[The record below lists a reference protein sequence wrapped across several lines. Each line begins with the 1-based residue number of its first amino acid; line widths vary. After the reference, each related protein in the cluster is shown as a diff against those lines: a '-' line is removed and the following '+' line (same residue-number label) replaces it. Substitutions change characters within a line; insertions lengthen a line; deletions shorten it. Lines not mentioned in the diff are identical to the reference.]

1 MRLRQ
6 VVNAVNLST
15 LLGLLAAAAGRA
27 RIERGPDGLLLARDY
42 RLAVPRAPAFTI
54 GNVILI
60 RLTDEQLA
68 GRPTLLRHEARHAT
82 QYAICIGPLMLP
94 LYFLAAGWSWLRCRD
109 FAWHNAFER
118 LAGLADGGYV
128 VSHGK
133 LLEGRGA
140 REGHAHGSRPA
151 GDAARRVQPRTTVLQ
166 RGS

>member
-1 MRLRQ
+1 MAVRATLRLRQ
-6 VVNAVNLST
+6 IVNAINLST
-15 LLGLLAAAAGRA
+15 LLGLLVAAVGHA
-27 RIERGPDGLLLARDY
+27 RVVPGPDGLLLARDY

-54 GNVILI
+54 GNVILV

-68 GRPTLLRHEARHAT
+68 NRPTLLLHEARHAT

-128 VSHGK
+128 DPRPV
-133 LLEGRGA
+133 GRQR
-140 REGHAHGSRPA
+140 REVA
-151 GDAARRVQPRTTVLQ
+151 
-166 RGS
+166 

>member
-1 MRLRQ
+1 MAVRAPLRLRQ
-6 VVNAVNLST
+6 IINAINLST
-15 LLGLLAAAAGRA
+15 LLGLLVAAVGRA
-27 RIERGPDGLLLARDY
+27 RIERGDDGLLLARDY

-54 GNVILI
+54 GNVILV

-68 GRPTLLRHEARHAT
+68 NRPTLLRHEARHAT

-128 VSHGK
+128 DP
-133 LLEGRGA
+133 
-140 REGHAHGSRPA
+140 RPA
-151 GDAARRVQPRTTVLQ
+151 GRQRREVA
-166 RGS
+166 